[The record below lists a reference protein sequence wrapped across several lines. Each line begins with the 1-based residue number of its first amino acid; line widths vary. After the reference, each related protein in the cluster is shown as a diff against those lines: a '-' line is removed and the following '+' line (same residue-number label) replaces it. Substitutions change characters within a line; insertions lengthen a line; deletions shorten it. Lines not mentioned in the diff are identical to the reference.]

1 MSKFSRFFSLVLSG
15 NLIAVS
21 IVLIAI
27 GSTYGAIKFY
37 TDNRE
42 KMAAAEKQREE
53 NERIKQFIVKSAQA
67 EKQRIASLTPAQL
80 AAEEKQKREKAKVDE
95 KEAAEKAA
103 QIEAEKT
110 KVEAEKARTLSDKD
124 KHNTQM
130 ALAALGA
137 AQLKDAAKDPDTFQL
152 KSLYLTP
159 DGTACYTY
167 RAKNSFNA
175 HLKGEAVLTTK
186 GKMLIA
192 EHDGNSFANAWNKSC
207 TDSGGEEIA
216 YLVKMSGVYTDGSD
230 K

>member
-1 MSKFSRFFSLVLSG
+1 MSKFSRFFSLLLSG

-37 TDNRE
+37 TDNSE

-53 NERIKQFIVKSAQA
+53 NERIKQIIVKSAQA
-67 EKQRIASLTPAQL
+67 ERQRIASLTPAQL
-80 AAEEKQKREKAKVDE
+80 AAEEKQKRKNAEAVAKV
-95 KEAAEKAA
+95 AAENAA
-103 QIEAEKT
+103 RIEAEKS
-110 KVEAEKARTLSDKD
+110 KEEAEKAKALADKD
-124 KHNTQM
+124 KRNTQK

-152 KSLYLTP
+152 KSLYLAP

-175 HLKGEAVLTTK
+175 YLKGEAVLTAK
-186 GKMLIA
+186 GKMLVA
-192 EHDGNSFANAWNKSC
+192 EHDENSFVNAWNKSC
-207 TDSGGEEIA
+207 TKSGGEEIA